1 MQNNSLH
8 GNNSTTCQNQKGDKN
23 SMKHSYTTVTTEST
37 TLVIEKDILSHLT
50 DVLSSFDHTAYFILC
65 DKVTRKLFLETV
77 KTSLLEIG
85 KPVHVAVIDP
95 GEKSKQFASLQKLLE
110 TMYEALLDR
119 KSAVIALGGG
129 VVGDIATTIAGLYFR
144 GIDCIQIPTTLL
156 AQVDSALGGK
166 GAVDLDTHK
175 NTIGIIKQPKAIII
189 DPNVTKTLPE
199 EQIRSGMGEVIKY
212 AIAMDKELFEKLEQA
227 DILNEDTME
236 WIIKRCVTLKMETIT
251 KDPLDTTGVRAIVNF
266 GHTLGQAIEL
276 NTSLSHGEAVA
287 VGMTF
292 AVHLSKNV
300 GLLKEEV
307 AEKVLSLIKKYHLP
321 TRVSG
326 LKRKEILAQM
336 KKDKK
341 TINGQIR
348 FVLLRHLGNA
358 ETNQEASDKLI
369 LATLKE
375 VLL

>member
-1 MQNNSLH
+1 
-8 GNNSTTCQNQKGDKN
+8 
-23 SMKHSYTTVTTEST
+23 MKHTYTTVTTEST
-37 TLVIEKDILSHLT
+37 TLVIEKNILSHLT
-50 DVLSSFDHTAYFILC
+50 DALAPFDHTAYFILC
-65 DKVTRKLFLETV
+65 DKVTEKLFLQTV
-77 KTSLLEIG
+77 KMSLSEIG
-85 KPVHVAVIDP
+85 KPIHVAVIEP
-95 GEKSKQFASLQKLLE
+95 GEKSKQFASLQELLE
-110 TMYEALLDR
+110 TMYKAMLDR

-144 GIDCIQIPTTLL
+144 GVDCIQIPTTLL
-156 AQVDSALGGK
+156 AQVDSAVGGK

-199 EQIRSGMGEVIKY
+199 EQIRSGMGEIIKY
-212 AIAMDKELFEKLEQA
+212 ALAMDKELFEKLQQA
-227 DILNEDTME
+227 DALDEDTME

-276 NTSLSHGEAVA
+276 HTTLSHGEAVA

-300 GLLKEEV
+300 GLLKDEV
-307 AEKVLSLIKKYHLP
+307 AEKVLLLIKKYHLP
-321 TRVSG
+321 TSVSG

-358 ETNQEASDKLI
+358 ETNQEASDKII